1 MTVYVNLNRDPSKD
15 IVTKPSTVYTDSTT
29 LTTGMKLYDNTGTD
43 TGLAIGTVNQDGSF
57 DIMQAGRKLT
67 ITNSKDSIISP
78 TQYTVTDQDGNTILT
93 PTYNT
98 GDVMTANIS
107 NSVTSVIITNL
118 ISGNPVTSGKGLYK
132 FSVINCTATQSEVSS
147 SYTNTLTL
155 SDFIGDPSVTLT
167 FSYGP
172 QK

>member
-15 IVTKPSTVYTDSTT
+15 IVAKPSTVYTDSTT

-43 TGLAIGTVNQDGSF
+43 TELKIGTVNQDGSF
-57 DIMQAGRKLT
+57 DIMRAGRTLT
-67 ITNSKDSIISP
+67 ITNAQDSFISP

-93 PTYNT
+93 PTYNR
-98 GDVMTANIS
+98 GDVMTTNIS

-132 FSVINCTATQSEVSS
+132 FSVINCTATQSEVNN

-155 SDFIGDPSVTLT
+155 SDFTGDPSVTLT
-167 FSYGP
+167 FGYGP
-172 QK
+172 Q